1 MSKNKDKLSN
11 YIFPRWANL
20 VPRALLVFLLFTFV
34 SIVFVFWFWFSPK
47 NLEVGYQPE
56 QPIPFSHRLHSGELG
71 LDCRYCHS
79 NVEKASH
86 ANIPSTQVC
95 MNCHTQIKKDSYK
108 SGCEEETKILRSY
121 GDTLRIEHAPNDS
134 EKALMISQE
143 YCAKRAKLSNIN
155 QSNCDGCCR
164 TTYICKGNLTN
175 EEDE

>member
-1 MSKNKDKLSN
+1 MKNILHKIL
-11 YIFPRWANL
+11 ILLTVTFLANC
-20 VPRALLVFLLFTFV
+20 AT
-34 SIVFVFWFWFSPK
+34 K
-47 NLEVGYQPE
+47 
-56 QPIPFSHRLHSGELG
+56 
-71 LDCRYCHS
+71 
-79 NVEKASH
+79 
-86 ANIPSTQVC
+86 TT
-95 MNCHTQIKKDSYK
+95 TQIKKDSYK

-164 TTYICKGNLTN
+164 TTYICKGTLTN